1 MARKTTSRTSLPRK
15 RLWSVDVTKHSDAL
29 TLAPGV
35 FTFRDPRRIAAS
47 LKRSAERS
55 HRRKGSPLMSAMS
68 MLNFYLNRAG
78 SKLSPERKRVIG
90 RAKTELRKL
99 FAS

>member
-1 MARKTTSRTSLPRK
+1 
-15 RLWSVDVTKHSDAL
+15 
-29 TLAPGV
+29 
-35 FTFRDPRRIAAS
+35 
-47 LKRSAERS
+47 
-55 HRRKGSPLMSAMS
+55 MSAMS